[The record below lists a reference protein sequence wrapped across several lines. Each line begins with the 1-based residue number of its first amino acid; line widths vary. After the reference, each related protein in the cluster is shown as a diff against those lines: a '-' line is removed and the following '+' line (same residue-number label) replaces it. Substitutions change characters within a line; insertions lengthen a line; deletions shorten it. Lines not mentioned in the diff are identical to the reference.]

1 MTRTITTALSLLGA
15 ITLVGL
21 STAIGAEE
29 LWVIKDG
36 VLNKEALTPE
46 ATKVT
51 ETHVGCGGETVD
63 GLYVVTPTVGGVQN
77 LARFMTAKSA
87 LGDCEFKVVFS
98 ASGGGQMR
106 HLAFPYISIT
116 DRGRLCF
123 WKTGS
128 PVILSS
134 ARTARPLKGFHAPVE
149 KNGFDGNLQSMAVKR
164 IGDKISCYYEGKKLN
179 EQPIDPDVNLYLWFD
194 ALSVSCK
201 IKSIKL
207 TAEKFSDHLKTQFK
221 SAGPITLLFDGTARN
236 LPKPGYGKA
245 TRYRLPSL
253 AVSKKGTILA
263 FGEARRVTGHD
274 IGDIDAVVK
283 RSEDDGKTWSP
294 EIVIWDA
301 QALSVNNPTPVV
313 DSKSGRIW
321 VMMGRFGP
329 GGTMPVNHFVSYSDD
344 DGKTW
349 SKPRDIDL
357 RTKSPA
363 GTDPTLPGPGGGIVL
378 ERGKHAG
385 RFIVPIN
392 YSNTGTCSP
401 GVAYSDDRGETWKVG
416 GICRHGQLA
425 VESSGVELFDGSLL
439 FNGRTNARS
448 GARVMSILPDGGTG
462 DTKKYWDAEDL
473 PRSNCQGSIVRYS
486 WPKDGKP
493 GLILFSGQGDP
504 VGGGSIIGSYDDG
517 KTWTWKGM
525 FYEGPTVYRDIAVL
539 GDGRVIALFE
549 KDGKDDLG
557 FVVAPAPPAEPPAT
571 KPVEKLTANAEA
583 KAAANAAAKAAKRV
597 VRVAVD
603 ADNEHPGLEAV
614 KAMDGDPGTCW
625 HSIWRGAVT
634 TLPHE
639 FVVDLGEPREITGF
653 TYQPRIHP
661 AGKSAIKDYEVYLSD
676 RPEAK
681 KPLAEGTPVAKGTF
695 AKNQGE
701 NVVLFKASVKGR
713 YFRLRALSNIDGDPT
728 WAGIGELTL
737 HCKGVKF
744 RAK

>member
-1 MTRTITTALSLLGA
+1 MKKLLVAFPVLMVSLTAAS
-15 ITLVGL
+15 
-21 STAIGAEE
+21 AEE

-63 GLYVVTPTVGGVQN
+63 GLYVVTPTYKNLQN
-77 LARFMTAKSA
+77 QARFMTAKSA
-87 LGDCEFKVVFS
+87 LGDCEFEVVFS
-98 ASGGGQMR
+98 ASGGGKMR
-106 HLAFPYISIT
+106 HLSFPYISIT

-123 WKTGS
+123 WETGS
-128 PVILSS
+128 HIILSS
-134 ARTARPLKGFHAPVE
+134 SRTAVPLKGFHTPVE
-149 KNGFDGNLQSMAVKR
+149 ENPFDGKLHSMAVKR
-164 IGDKISCYYEGKKLN
+164 VGDKLSCYYGGKKVN

-194 ALSVSCK
+194 ALSISCK
-201 IKSIKL
+201 IKSIVL
-207 TAEKFSDHLKTQFK
+207 TAEKFSDNLKTQFK
-221 SAGPITLLFDGTARN
+221 SSGPVTVLFDGTGRN
-236 LPKPGYGKA
+236 LPKPEYGKA

-263 FGEARRVTGHD
+263 FGEARRVNGHD

-301 QALSVNNPTPVV
+301 KELSVNNPTPVV
-313 DSKSGRIW
+313 DPKSGRIW
-321 VMMGRFGP
+321 VMMGRFAP
-329 GGTMPVNHFVSYSDD
+329 GGKMPVSHFVSYSDD

-349 SKPRDIDL
+349 SQPRDIDL
-357 RTKSPA
+357 RGKSPA
-363 GTDPTLPGPGGGIVL
+363 GTDPTLPGPGGGIAL
-378 ERGKHAG
+378 QRGKHAG

-425 VESSGVELFDGSLL
+425 VESSGVELCDGSLL

-462 DTKKYWDAEDL
+462 GDSNKFWDAKDL
-473 PRSNCQGSIVRYS
+473 PMGNCQGSIVRHS

-493 GLILFSGQGDP
+493 GLILFSGLGDP
-504 VGGGSIIGSYDDG
+504 AGAGSLRGSYDDG
-517 KTWTWKGM
+517 KTWTWKGL

-539 GDGRVIALFE
+539 GDGRMIALFE

-557 FVVAPAPPAEPPAT
+557 FVIAPAPPAEPPE
-571 KPVEKLTANAEA
+571 KPKAKPTADAAA
-583 KAAANAAAKAAKRV
+583 KAAANAKAKAAKRV
-597 VRVAVD
+597 VRVAVS
-603 ADNEHPGLEAV
+603 ADNEHPGMEAV
-614 KAMDGDPGTCW
+614 KAMDGNPGTFW
-625 HSIWRGAVT
+625 FSIWRGAVT

-639 FVVDLGEPREITGF
+639 FVVDLGEPRTITGF
-653 TYQPRIHP
+653 THLPRTDNSKN
-661 AGKSAIKDYEVYLSD
+661 GNIKDYEVYLSD
-676 RPEAK
+676 NPDES
-681 KPLAEGTPVAKGTF
+681 KPLAKGTPIAKGTF
-695 AKNQGE
+695 DNEVGE
-701 NVVLFKASVKGR
+701 SVVVFEAPVKGR
-713 YFRLRALSNIDGDPT
+713 YFRLRALSNINGEPS

-737 HCKGVKF
+737 HCEGVKF
-744 RAK
+744 LAK